1 MCVHG
6 DPNRRGADHGEAFGA
21 SIKDDIHNRCLRRQ
35 KSKARVEHKKLDAA
49 GNVIKRWWQAGL
61 SVSRIAQ
68 IWRDIAVRSALLRD
82 AESQPYL
89 QRRHHTLSSTGFAT
103 GGQAAAVSRRKVG
116 ERSIHEIIAEARDC
130 A

>member
-1 MCVHG
+1 MLICG
-6 DPNRRGADHGEAFGA
+6 TSLEGEIDRTSGSSVVTAP
-21 SIKDDIHNRCLRRQ
+21 SVMERQ
-35 KSKARVEHKKLDAA
+35 N
-49 GNVIKRWWQAGL
+49 GTQAGL

>member
-1 MCVHG
+1 MRVHG
-6 DPNRRGADHGEAFGA
+6 DSNRRGADHGEAFGA

-89 QRRHHTLSSTGFAT
+89 QRRHHTHALEHGLRHRRA
-103 GGQAAAVSRRKVG
+103 GGGSEPTQGR
-116 ERSIHEIIAEARDC
+116 
-130 A
+130 